1 MSTMAD
7 KKPRRTRR
15 SFSDEYKTGAV
26 RLVLD
31 EGKSVGEVSSAGSNR
46 RDAASDVLTV
56 RLMVTNVE

>member
-15 SFSDEYKTGAV
+15 SFSDEYKAGAV

-31 EGKSVGEVSSAGSNR
+31 EGKSVGEVSSGGSNR
-46 RDAASDVLTV
+46 RDAASDVLTG